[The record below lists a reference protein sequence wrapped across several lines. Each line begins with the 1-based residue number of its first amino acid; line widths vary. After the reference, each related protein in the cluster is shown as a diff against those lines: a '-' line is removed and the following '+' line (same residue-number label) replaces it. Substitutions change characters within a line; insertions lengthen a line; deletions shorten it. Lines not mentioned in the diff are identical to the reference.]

1 MGRHKDLAILGLFEE
16 LKIIGESYGFKVT
29 DEFTVLSGVYFIDMV
44 WTPYEDHNIMITF
57 EVEKADERTIDN
69 IDKIIGTP
77 TTVIEKPFQHF
88 TIVFDEKLKPS
99 HKIMIDELSRRYNI
113 NVFEDYKN
121 KIDEQERF
129 HKEISKLK
137 QSLQSLI
144 QRQGLINPQSTV
156 EEALLGIGKV
166 APVIFFENKT
176 LNGND
181 ISTETPIVN
190 QKGMTIPP
198 EKYFD
203 KKK

>member
-99 HKIMIDELSRRYNI
+99 HKIMIDELLGGITLMYLKIIKTKLMNK
-113 NVFEDYKN
+113 NVFIKKSLN
-121 KIDEQERF
+121 L
-129 HKEISKLK
+129 SKAC
-137 QSLQSLI
+137 
-144 QRQGLINPQSTV
+144 R
-156 EEALLGIGKV
+156 A
-166 APVIFFENKT
+166 
-176 LNGND
+176 
-181 ISTETPIVN
+181 
-190 QKGMTIPP
+190 
-198 EKYFD
+198 
-203 KKK
+203 